1 MTTTTAQTS
10 AQATAPTTAPAT
22 PASATPATTGI
33 ALAVLRVAIGFLFLA
48 HGWQK
53 FNQFTIP
60 GTTAAFEQMGVPA
73 AGLVAPLMATLEVAG
88 GLALI
93 LGLLARV
100 AGTALAL
107 AMIGAIVTVHAPFG
121 IFVADNG
128 FELVL
133 ALAAGAAAIALLG
146 AGRFSLDRVLF
157 AGRKASFL
165 A

>member
-1 MTTTTAQTS
+1 MTTTTAPTT
-10 AQATAPTTAPAT
+10 AQTTAPAT
-22 PASATPATTGI
+22 PTPASTATAGI

-53 FNQFTIP
+53 FSQFTIP
-60 GTTAAFEQMGVPA
+60 GTTAAFEQMGIPA

-88 GLALI
+88 GIALI

-100 AGTALAL
+100 AGAALAL
-107 AMIGAIVTVHAPFG
+107 AMAGAIATVHAPFG

-133 ALAAGAAAIALLG
+133 ALAAGSAAIALLG

-157 AGRKASFL
+157 AGRAKASFL